1 MSNHLNKLQEMDI
14 LTGKMIHRDKMQANV
29 KGSYL
34 EGEHKLIP
42 SLAALKILS
51 ANPFFPVN
59 CFVGDVVNYHY
70 FLPLGKYK

>member
-1 MSNHLNKLQEMDI
+1 
-14 LTGKMIHRDKMQANV
+14 MIYRDKIQANV
-29 KGSYL
+29 KGSNL
-34 EGEHKLIP
+34 EGEHKVIP

-59 CFVGDVVNYHY
+59 CFVGDVNYHY